1 MNNGNNYNQT
11 LEEIELLI
19 RSKRT
24 IVNII
29 TSEEQR
35 VLSALNQLCS
45 RADVNWDLLQWDIV
59 NGLHSNFPEFLP
71 IKEKDQ
77 QLDQDEVLNWF
88 DKLLVPS
95 DKYAILV
102 LKDYNKF
109 FGSSHHRGQIENRI
123 IRHIKNLSQ
132 DLVYQN
138 KTILIL
144 SNSYE
149 IPNDIEKSVHLVD
162 WPLPEKIDLQSK
174 IDDLLNKASKR
185 KELAEKFQT
194 KYDEDEMDIIVNSFR
209 GLTLQECEQVTAY
222 CMIKYHKLLPDII
235 SNQKKDIIKKSGLL
249 EWINT
254 ETSMQNVGGLDGL
267 KEWLEKR
274 KDAFSNDAIEY
285 GLPSNPK
292 GLMLVG
298 IQGAGKSLFAKA
310 ISSFWNF
317 PLIRLDMG
325 KIFSGIVGSS
335 ESNMR
340 QVFKVIESVAPCIL
354 WCDEIDKGMSGG
366 RSSGFTD
373 GGTTSRVLGSWLT
386 WMQDRSAPVFVVAT
400 ANDVSNLPPELLRK
414 GRFDEIFFVDLPN
427 IEERKTIFKIHLEK
441 RNRDSNNFDINLL
454 AKESNNFTGAEIE
467 SSIEAAMYEAFSD
480 DKREINTKDILLSL
494 KNSVPIAVIMKE
506 EIAALRLWASER
518 ARSASKSNKEHS
530 RPYFE
535 EDDL

>member
-1 MNNGNNYNQT
+1 MIFGENYNQT
-11 LEEIELLI
+11 LKEIELLI

-24 IVNII
+24 IINII

-35 VLSALNQLCS
+35 VISALNTLCS
-45 RADVNWDLLQWDIV
+45 RADINWDLVQWDIV
-59 NGLHSNFPEFLP
+59 NGLYSNFPEFLP

-77 QLDQDEVLNWF
+77 KLDQDEVLNWF
-88 DKLLVPS
+88 DNLIVPNDKFCVLL
-95 DKYAILV
+95 

-109 FGSSHHRGQIENRI
+109 FGSTNYRGQLENKI
-123 IRHIKNLSQ
+123 IRHVKNLSQ
-132 DLVYQN
+132 DLVFQN
-138 KTILIL
+138 KTIIFV

-149 IPNDIEKSVHLVD
+149 FPNDLDKSIANVD
-162 WPLPEKIDLQSK
+162 WPLPEKIDIENK
-174 IDDLLNKASKR
+174 INTLLSQASKR
-185 KELAEKFQT
+185 KDLAEKFQT
-194 KYDEDEMDIIVNSFR
+194 HYDNEELENLINAFR
-209 GLTLQECEQVTAY
+209 GLTLQECEQVCAY
-222 CMIKYHKLLPDII
+222 CMIKYTKLLPDVI

-249 EWINT
+249 EWIN
-254 ETSMQNVGGLDGL
+254 SDSNMNSVGGLDGL
-267 KEWLEKR
+267 KEWLGKR
-274 KDAFSNDAIEY
+274 KEAFTQDAVDY

-340 QVFKVIESVAPCIL
+340 QVFKIIESVAPCIL
-354 WCDEIDKGMSGG
+354 WCDEIDKGLSGG
-366 RSSGFTD
+366 RSSGYTD

-414 GRFDEIFFVDLPN
+414 GRFDEIFFVDLPTE
-427 IEERKTIFKIHLEK
+427 EERKIIFEIHLKK
-441 RNRDSNNFDINLL
+441 RNRNIKNFDLNLL
-454 AKESNNFTGAEIE
+454 ASNSNNFTGAEIE

-480 DKREINTKDILLSL
+480 NKREINNKDILLSL

-506 EIAALRLWASER
+506 EISALRYWAKER
-518 ARSASKSNKEHS
+518 ARSASKSNNKNS
-530 RPYFE
+530 RPVFE